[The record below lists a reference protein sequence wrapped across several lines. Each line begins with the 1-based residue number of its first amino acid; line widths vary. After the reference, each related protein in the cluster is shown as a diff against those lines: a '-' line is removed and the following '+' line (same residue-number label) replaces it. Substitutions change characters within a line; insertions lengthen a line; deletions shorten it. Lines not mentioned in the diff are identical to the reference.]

1 MQSRPQRLGG
11 QVRAELCSLLQR
23 SVRDPA
29 LRFVTVTRVEMTRD
43 LQQARVYYT
52 APSGT
57 APNDTARGLRR
68 AAPFLRSQLG
78 KRLRVRHVPGLT
90 FLYDESL
97 EREQRVAQVLD
108 ELQIEAP
115 LPEADS
121 DLATS

>member
-1 MQSRPQRLGG
+1 
-11 QVRAELCSLLQR
+11 V
-23 SVRDPA
+23 
-29 LRFVTVTRVEMTRD
+29 
-43 LQQARVYYT
+43 
-52 APSGT
+52 PS
-57 APNDTARGLRR
+57 
-68 AAPFLRSQLG
+68 
-78 KRLRVRHVPGLT
+78 LT

>member
-52 APSGT
+52 ASSGT
-57 APNDTARGLRR
+57 APSDTARGLRR

-78 KRLRVRHVPGLT
+78 KRLRVRHVPSLT

-97 EREQRVAQVLD
+97 EREQRIAQVLD
-108 ELQIEAP
+108 ELQIEALP
-115 LPEADS
+115 PEADS
-121 DLATS
+121 DLTTS

>member
-1 MQSRPQRLGG
+1 
-11 QVRAELCSLLQR
+11 
-23 SVRDPA
+23 
-29 LRFVTVTRVEMTRD
+29 MTRD

>member
-1 MQSRPQRLGG
+1 
-11 QVRAELCSLLQR
+11 
-23 SVRDPA
+23 
-29 LRFVTVTRVEMTRD
+29 MTRD

-57 APNDTARGLRR
+57 APSDTARGLHR

-78 KRLRVRHVPGLT
+78 KRLRVRHVPSLT